1 MQIRPVSDLRNKFP
15 EIEKYVENGE
25 PVYLTKN
32 GYGSMVV
39 VSLNQFEKLTQR
51 AEFISEFEVLVG
63 MAKDEIR
70 LNPEVDWAVVVR
82 TKKAHTR
89 SFVMK
94 FEKLE
99 ESIDLFMQELIQ
111 SDDAEIKY
119 MVCMCNNYGIDIP
132 AYYLNRSLLE
142 ACPKN
147 ADTQVI
153 LQGEY
158 DFAVRT
164 IASMMPP
171 TA

>member
-15 EIEKYVENGE
+15 EIEKRVENGE

-39 VSLNQFEKLTQR
+39 VSLDQFERLTQR

-94 FEKLE
+94 LDELE
-99 ESIDLFMQELIQ
+99 DAIDSFMKELIQ

-132 AYYLNRSLLE
+132 AYYLNKSLLE

-147 ADTQVI
+147 VDAQVI

-164 IASMMPP
+164 IGSMMPP